1 MNLFDFKSVLG
12 KIMFIALIIIATHY
26 HVLAGILVVLLVIS
40 MSQYVIEGMGNNT
53 DSSKEST
60 DSTDS
65 KDSKD
70 STTPAKDAKPAKESK
85 ESTEESPMSLF
96 KKNNCKNGILMK
108 DGKEITAD
116 SLKENFPNVK
126 FDGDSCNPCGDD
138 CKFQIVSSA
147 ERVTNEENLRPQ
159 ESNAQPV
166 DRELVTKKQ

>member
-40 MSQYVIEGMGNNT
+40 MSQYVIEGMENKA
-53 DSSKEST
+53 DSSKESADST

-65 KDSKD
+65 KDSKE
-70 STTPAKDAKPAKESK
+70 AK

-147 ERVTNEENLRPQ
+147 ERITNEENLRPQ

>member
-40 MSQYVIEGMGNNT
+40 MNRYVIEGMGNIA
-53 DSSKEST
+53 DSSKESA

-65 KDSKD
+65 KEATDSKD
-70 STTPAKDAKPAKESK
+70 SK

-126 FDGDSCNPCGDD
+126 FDGDSCNPCGDE

>member
-26 HVLAGILVVLLVIS
+26 HVLAGILAVLLVIS

-60 DSTDS
+60 DS
-65 KDSKD
+65 KD
-70 STTPAKDAKPAKESK
+70 STDSTESKESK
-85 ESTEESPMSLF
+85 ESTEETPVSLF

-116 SLKENFPNVK
+116 SLKEKFPNVK

-147 ERVTNEENLRPQ
+147 ERITNEENLRPQ

>member
-53 DSSKEST
+53 DSSKESADSK

-65 KDSKD
+65 KEA
-70 STTPAKDAKPAKESK
+70 TPAKDATPAK

-108 DGKEITAD
+108 DGKEITP
-116 SLKENFPNVK
+116 SSIKENFPNVK

-147 ERVTNEENLRPQ
+147 ERITNEENLRPQ

>member
-26 HVLAGILVVLLVIS
+26 HVLAGILAVLLVIS

-53 DSSKEST
+53 DSSKESADST
-60 DSTDS
+60 DSKESTDS
-65 KDSKD
+65 KDSKE
-70 STTPAKDAKPAKESK
+70 AK

>member
-1 MNLFDFKSVLG
+1 MNMFDFKSVLG

-26 HVLAGILVVLLVIS
+26 HVLAGMLVVLLVIS

-53 DSSKEST
+53 DSSKESA

-65 KDSKD
+65 KDSKESTD
-70 STTPAKDAKPAKESK
+70 STVSKPAKESK
-85 ESTEESPMSLF
+85 ESTEESPISLF

-108 DGKEITAD
+108 DGKEITA
-116 SLKENFPNVK
+116 SLLKENFPNVK
-126 FDGDSCNPCGDD
+126 FDGESCNPCGED

-166 DRELVTKKQ
+166 DREQVTKKQ

>member
-40 MSQYVIEGMGNNT
+40 MSQYVIEGMGNIADSSKESADST
-53 DSSKEST
+53 DSKEST
-60 DSTDS
+60 DS
-65 KDSKD
+65 
-70 STTPAKDAKPAKESK
+70 KPAKESK